1 MTDIFH
7 RVELDMR
14 HLKLVVAVAES
25 GSVTKAAA
33 ALGIA
38 QPALTAQLNRID
50 RSLGGN
56 VFVRDRFGARPT
68 ELGELILRHAR
79 VLLPAMAALADDAE
93 RLVNGDVPH
102 GETVRVGITGTAL
115 GGLFV
120 NQLHIAIP
128 GARVTTAM
136 PHLADDVASRLARG
150 AIDVGLVGMCSDVSP
165 PAAVEVT
172 WTRVCTDPMFVLIEE
187 HHPYAGKP
195 EVSLA
200 ELAEEQWLCVSAPG
214 CLEECFVSACVR
226 AGFTPQGMGEA
237 EWTTAVDQVRAGRA
251 VALVEPGQLD
261 PPGVVTVA
269 LAGAPLRRTH
279 YLGWRHDADL
289 RVDLEA
295 VEGAAHR
302 AHREAVRRSPQY
314 EQWLAMYGA
323 LG

>member
-1 MTDIFH
+1 
-7 RVELDMR
+7 
-14 HLKLVVAVAES
+14 
-25 GSVTKAAA
+25 
-33 ALGIA
+33 
-38 QPALTAQLNRID
+38 
-50 RSLGGN
+50 
-56 VFVRDRFGARPT
+56 
-68 ELGELILRHAR
+68 
-79 VLLPAMAALADDAE
+79 
-93 RLVNGDVPH
+93 
-102 GETVRVGITGTAL
+102 
-115 GGLFV
+115 
-120 NQLHIAIP
+120 
-128 GARVTTAM
+128 M

-150 AIDVGLVGMCSDVSP
+150 TIDVGLVGMCSDVSP
-165 PAAVEVT
+165 PAAGEVA
-172 WTRVCTDPMFVLIEE
+172 WTRVCTDPMFVLIDE

-200 ELAEEQWLCVSAPG
+200 ELAEEQWLCVPSHG

-226 AGFTPQGMGEA
+226 AGFTPRGMGEA

-261 PPGVVTVA
+261 PPGVVTVP

-302 AHREAVRRSPQY
+302 AHRDAVRRSPQY
-314 EQWLAMYGA
+314 EQWLAMYGM